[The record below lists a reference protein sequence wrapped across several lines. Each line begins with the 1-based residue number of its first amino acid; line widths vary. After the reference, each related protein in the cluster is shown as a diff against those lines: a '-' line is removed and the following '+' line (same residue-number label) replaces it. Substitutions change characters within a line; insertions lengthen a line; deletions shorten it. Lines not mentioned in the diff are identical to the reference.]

1 MITGELSNGFK
12 FEIDDEALESA
23 EFRDLIAGTIS
34 KDTQEKIRANANLL
48 AFMVGDEKKDELYE
62 MIRKETGKKF
72 TPVAEVDKRTLEIM
86 GIIEEHNKNIKNS
99 ESSPE

>member
-34 KDTQEKIRANANLL
+34 TDMQEKIRANALL
-48 AFMVGDEKKDELYE
+48 LDFIVGKEKKDELYKI
-62 MIRKETGKKF
+62 IREKTGKRF
-72 TPVAEVDKRTLEIM
+72 TPIDAVNECTLEIM
-86 GIIEEHNKNIKNS
+86 GIVEEHNKNVKNS